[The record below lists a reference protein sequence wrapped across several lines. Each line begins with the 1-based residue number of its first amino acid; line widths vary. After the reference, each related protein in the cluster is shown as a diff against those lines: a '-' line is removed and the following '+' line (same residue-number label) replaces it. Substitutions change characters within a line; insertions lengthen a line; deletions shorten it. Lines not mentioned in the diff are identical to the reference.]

1 MSPTPKA
8 GATHIQYIPREGE
21 PEYAILPIAEY
32 RRLAELDEDSA
43 ATAAYHRTRGD
54 ALVPG
59 AVVDALG
66 EGQNPVRAWRKHRS
80 LTQAALA
87 RAVGVSRAY
96 VAGIE
101 TGRAA
106 GSVRA
111 LKAIA
116 EALGV
121 DLDDLVR

>member
-8 GATHIQYIPREGE
+8 GTAHIQYIPREGE
-21 PEYAILPIAEY
+21 PEYAVLPIAEY
-32 RRLAELDEDSA
+32 RRLAELDEDAA
-43 ATAAYHRTRGD
+43 ATAAYHRTRGEE
-54 ALVPG
+54 LVPG

-66 EGQNPVRAWRKHRS
+66 EGRNPVRVWRKHRG

-87 RAVGVSRAY
+87 EAAGVSRAY

-106 GSVRA
+106 GSVHA

-116 EALGV
+116 EVLAV